1 MDILFWIIFFL
12 PISKALKSLEKIN
25 LSGYLGGSIV
35 IRCPL
40 KNLRQRTYLCREAI
54 SKSCQTVVSNK
65 GFVEKNFEDR
75 VSLKLLPEENVFLV
89 ELRKLK
95 EGDQGNYACGVGDKT
110 DRGKTQKVTLKV
122 TKDYYPFWEYPEF
135 TEYLP
140 PPWEWIPNEASS
152 SLSTTQASSTSAPK
166 SHPWQVQTQPPPPIH
181 PSPTSPV
188 LLLRN
193 TLAAAA
199 PSQTFSS
206 SEASK
211 TPRLGRL
218 LRAPTDSYPHHTRLQ
233 SESAS
238 YFGSSLKK
246 DGGFHILIL
255 ATLGMFLM
263 MLLGLVLGRTLQ
275 KRRALS
281 KRINRLTLRMSALEA
296 SSRAYSHLYH
306 SHQRSLHRPVS
317 NRPRS
322 QQNIYSACPRQV
334 QGPNQ
339 NGENISGRE
348 PGVLEHSTT
357 TQVSKM
363 AQLQAPVPVNNEYG
377 STYYLGLA
385 EPEEDDSHDYINV
398 SCLTQLP
405 CSPPVLGFHAN
416 QDCC

>member
-12 PISKALKSLEKIN
+12 PISKALKHLEEIKLFGN
-25 LSGYLGGSIV
+25 LGGSIV
-35 IRCPL
+35 IKCPL
-40 KNLRQRTYLCREAI
+40 KNLPQRLYLCRETRPN
-54 SKSCQTVVSNK
+54 SCHTVVSSS
-65 GFVEKNFEDR
+65 GFVGKNFEDR
-75 VSLKLLPEENVFLV
+75 VSLKVLPKENVFLV
-89 ELRKLK
+89 ELRELK
-95 EGDQGNYACGVGDKT
+95 EDDEGNYACGMGYKT
-110 DRGKTQKVTLKV
+110 DRGKTQKVILTV
-122 TKDYYPFWEYPEF
+122 TNDFYPFWEDPEF
-135 TEYLP
+135 PELLP
-140 PPWEWIPNEASS
+140 PPWAWISNEASS
-152 SLSTTQASSTSAPK
+152 SRSTTQASSTSAPITQ
-166 SHPWQVQTQPPPPIH
+166 PQQAQTQPPPPTH
-181 PSPTSPV
+181 PSPTNPA

-206 SEASK
+206 TVASK

-218 LRAPTDSYPHHTRLQ
+218 LRAPTVSYPHHTRLQ

-238 YFGSSLKK
+238 YFGSPLKK

-281 KRINRLTLRMSALEA
+281 KRINRLTIRMSALEA
-296 SSRAYSHLYH
+296 SSRAHSHLYH
-306 SHQRSLHRPVS
+306 SYLRSLHRPVS

-334 QGPNQ
+334 QGPDQ
-339 NGENISGRE
+339 NGEQISARDPE
-348 PGVLEHSTT
+348 IPEHSTT
-357 TQVSKM
+357 TQVSRM

-385 EPEEDDSHDYINV
+385 EPEDVDSHDYINV
-398 SCLTQLP
+398 SCLPQLP
-405 CSPPVLGFHAN
+405 NSPPDLGFHAN
-416 QDCC
+416 QTYC